1 MRLVY
6 YGTPEHAVPPLR
18 RLVADGVAPLLVVTR
33 RDKPKGRGLTLSPSP
48 VRAAAESLGIPVVTP
63 DRASAEEEVERVRSF
78 SPDLLVVV
86 AYGQILSP
94 ALLAVPRLGALNVHF
109 SLLPRHR
116 GAAPIQAAILA
127 GDEETGVS
135 TMWMTE
141 GLDEG
146 PVFLERATP
155 IASGENAAMLGN
167 RLAEMGAELLAESL
181 ALSARGVVT
190 RRAQDHARATYAPKL
205 RTADAR
211 LAVSGSSD
219 DLERRVRAY
228 TPEPG
233 AWLDLGSGRLVVLA
247 ATADPAAATTGA
259 GVVAAPP
266 GTAAVAAPPAG
277 TVIAIDRARGLGVAC
292 GHGTLWL
299 SRVRPAGRKEMSGA
313 DYANGAR
320 LQPGSPLP
328 LRAGTA

>member
-18 RLVADGVAPLLVVTR
+18 RLVADGHVPLLVVTR
-33 RDKPKGRGLTLSPSP
+33 RDKPKGRGLALQPSP

-63 DRASAEEEVERVRSF
+63 DRASAAEEVERVRAL

-116 GAAPIQAAILA
+116 GAAPVQAALLA
-127 GDEETGVS
+127 GDEEAGVG

-146 PVFLERATP
+146 PLFLERATP
-155 IASGENAAMLGN
+155 IAPEENAETLGA
-167 RLAEMGAELLAESL
+167 RLAGIGAELLAESIDL
-181 ALSARGVVT
+181 LKRGVAT
-190 RRAQDHARATYAPKL
+190 RREQDHARATYAPKL
-205 RTADAR
+205 KTADAR
-211 LAVSGSSD
+211 LTFTGPA
-219 DLERRVRAY
+219 DLLARRVRAY
-228 TPEPG
+228 MPEPG
-233 AWLDLGSGRLVVLA
+233 AWLDLESGRLVVLA
-247 ATADPAAATTGA
+247 ASAGDAAEEPVDPL
-259 GVVAAPP
+259 APRALDP
-266 GTAAVAAPPAG
+266 LPVPAG
-277 TVIAIDRARGLGVAC
+277 TVRAIDRARGLGVAC
-292 GHGTLWL
+292 GRGTLWL
-299 SRVRPAGRKEMSGA
+299 TRVRPAGRKEMSGA

-320 LQPGSPLP
+320 LKVGSHLP
-328 LRAGTA
+328 LREGTA